1 MRIGDPWRKKM
12 LAIINIQG
20 RKITAVIKQQFAIYS
35 GKVFHKSVINLTH
48 NDAALQ
54 TCNLNK
60 IRQGKVWRDVFWS

>member
-1 MRIGDPWRKKM
+1 MRIEIRGEKDESDYK
-12 LAIINIQG
+12 LSG

-35 GKVFHKSVINLTH
+35 GNVFHKSVINLTH